1 MRIVTPK
8 TMLVVAGVVILLIL
22 FALAQEMNRRLQV
35 QREIVQLESEVS
47 ALEKNLI
54 EMDNLNQYFKTDD
67 FAELMA
73 REKLNYKA
81 EGEKVVLIPE
91 RKEEDI
97 VGYEETNKEEQ
108 SIPKKWWSEF
118 FTKPLQLGGL

>member
-1 MRIVTPK
+1 
-8 TMLVVAGVVILLIL
+8 MLLVAGIIILLIL

-35 QREIVQLESEVS
+35 QREIVQLDSEVS

-54 EMDNLNQYFKTDD
+54 EMNNLNQYFKTDD

-81 EGEKVVLIPE
+81 TGEKVVLIPE
-91 RKEEDI
+91 EQEGELIKEEET
-97 VGYEETNKEEQ
+97 YEDTQ
-108 SIPKKWWSEF
+108 SIPKKWWDAF
-118 FTKPLQLGGL
+118 FTKPLQLGSL

>member
-1 MRIVTPK
+1 MRIISPK
-8 TMLVVAGVVILLIL
+8 ILLLAAGVVILLIL

-47 ALEKNLI
+47 AMEKNLI

-73 REKLNYKA
+73 REKLNYRA

-91 RKEEDI
+91 RQEDEI
-97 VGYEETNKEEQ
+97 VGQEETNNEEQ
-108 SIPKKWWSEF
+108 PIPKKWWDEF
-118 FTKPLQLGGL
+118 FTKPLQLEGL

>member
-1 MRIVTPK
+1 MRIISPK
-8 TMLVVAGVVILLIL
+8 IMLLVAGIIILLIL

-35 QREIVQLESEVS
+35 QREIVQLDSEVS

-54 EMDNLNQYFKTDD
+54 EMNNLNQYFKTDD

-81 EGEKVVLIPE
+81 TGEKVVLIPE
-91 RKEEDI
+91 EQEGELIKEEET
-97 VGYEETNKEEQ
+97 YEDTQ
-108 SIPKKWWSEF
+108 SIPKKWWDAF
-118 FTKPLQLGGL
+118 FTKPLQLGSL

>member
-1 MRIVTPK
+1 MKILSTK
-8 TMLVVAGVVILLIL
+8 ILLTIGSIIMLFIL
-22 FALAQEMNRRLQV
+22 IALAQEMNRRLQV
-35 QREIVQLESEVS
+35 QREVVKLESEVA

-54 EMDNLNQYFKTDD
+54 EMKNLNQYFKTDD

-91 RKEEDI
+91 QKNKSQEAKKEQEK
-97 VGYEETNKEEQ
+97 ETKP
-108 SIPKKWWSEF
+108 IPQKWWDAF
-118 FTKPLQLGGL
+118 FNKQ